1 MTIMIW
7 NHSHYFPKLTMMETS
22 LPPFINFIQQLMILQ
37 RNSMEVTTVLG
48 FNCHNNATN
57 VMSCYYC
64 GSTCNCARIQ
74 IVLFPGQLDDR
85 PDGNDCNAEGE
96 VWRSHWCSQEC
107 SPQHR
112 QREKKVPL
120 EDPSELDFST
130 ANCWRICETNLIIQI
145 LVDGILPAAAQKIV
159 VQSGSRN
166 VAGARQ
172 SWSEQGGLR
181 GREEPRNPNQ
191 KENPSLR
198 RITTASR
205 SRWVAKVSSPAS
217 PRLVGMG
224 GHHLPCCCSDNL
236 LFVQYPV
243 NT

>member
-1 MTIMIW
+1 MKTELGDQFEAMKVTFFLGQASQAFFLGQASQAMHNTWCSQTVPFVFHSICLLFFGWDRCSRNMTIMIW
-7 NHSHYFPKLTMMETS
+7 NHSHDFPKLTMMETS

-74 IVLFPGQLDDR
+74 IVLFPACQLENSNCTGQLDDR

-112 QREKKVPL
+112 QREKKVP
-120 EDPSELDFST
+120 
-130 ANCWRICETNLIIQI
+130 W
-145 LVDGILPAAAQKIV
+145 KI
-159 VQSGSRN
+159 
-166 VAGARQ
+166 
-172 SWSEQGGLR
+172 
-181 GREEPRNPNQ
+181 
-191 KENPSLR
+191 
-198 RITTASR
+198 
-205 SRWVAKVSSPAS
+205 
-217 PRLVGMG
+217 
-224 GHHLPCCCSDNL
+224 
-236 LFVQYPV
+236 PV
-243 NT
+243 N